1 MKRADV
7 TWPWIAERCHEDGDC
22 LIWDHKKHRGQ
33 PVHTF
38 QRGESGSIRKLAW
51 KAAGKRELRE
61 NERVTMMC
69 GHKDCLEPSH
79 MRAISQA
86 EVLKRNCDSRSV
98 KLRKYAAVTESIR
111 KARAKI
117 TLEDARYARKS
128 DKTLAELSDEL
139 GISIQR
145 LSKIRRGEAWPDP
158 NPLTGIAP

>member
-7 TWPWIAERCHEDGDC
+7 TAQWINEHCHEDGDC

-38 QRGESGSIRKLAW
+38 ERGQSGNVRQLAW

-61 NERVTMMC
+61 NERVTMKC
-69 GHKDCLEPSH
+69 ERKDCLEPSH
-79 MRAISQA
+79 MKAITRAEI
-86 EVLKRNCDSRSV
+86 LKRTCAAVSV

-111 KARAKI
+111 KTRAKI
-117 TLEDARYARKS
+117 TLEDARYARGS

-158 NPLTGIAP
+158 NPLTGLAT